1 MANIKQMV
9 VQQNQAIMLTEAN
22 DYFKYLT
29 AGLQKDKGVS
39 ITVDQSYMSSYDV
52 NNELRNFVKNKT
64 TAPADIQSLLDSNKT
79 IADIVKENNYDK
91 LKTYLDNLT
100 SADFEPPLKQDF
112 TSAEGVMVKQF
123 PNHSSVDPRRTGR
136 LVKPG
141 PIDILKSTEVLKWMI
156 NNSVLYGYVLYSDNG
171 LYYIGSDA
179 IKKQLKNATDKQG
192 ELKKIVGRFLKTS
205 NALGLLTTTA
215 EKVLDTRLPDANS
228 FADPGNLETIP
239 THQVKDNSGKI
250 PELIVI
256 DNQPVVKQ
264 TGLAYLAMRAEAAKA
279 GVNLVIVSGF
289 RPAFGS
295 NFSGLTNKN
304 RTISF
309 TTQESIRRDKTR
321 WTNRSGYSGTD
332 EDFILKAPSSF
343 YQPQTAAPGKS
354 NHGTGIALDINTGTK
369 DKNSLNN
376 ATYSWLVKN
385 SYKFGFVRAVKTEEW
400 HWEFNPDVAKQGP
413 YAIVEGT
420 DGNRFYTSLG
430 LAKGQFQT

>member
-22 DYFKYLT
+22 DYFKYLS

-39 ITVDQSYMSSYDV
+39 ITVDQSYVSSYDI

-64 TAPADIQSLLDSNKT
+64 TAPADIQALLDSNKT

-112 TSAEGVMVKQF
+112 TSAEGIIVKQF

-136 LVKPG
+136 LIKPG

-179 IKKQLKNATDKQG
+179 IKKKLKNAADKQG
-192 ELKKIVGRFLKTS
+192 ELKKIVGRFLKNS
-205 NALGLLTTTA
+205 NALSLLTTTA
-215 EKVLDTRLPDANS
+215 EKVLDSRLPDANS

-239 THQVKDNSGKI
+239 THQLKDDNGKI

-256 DNQPVVKQ
+256 DDKPYHL
-264 TGLAYLAMRAEAAKA
+264 TG
-279 GVNLVIVSGF
+279 F
-289 RPAFGS
+289 QF
-295 NFSGLTNKN
+295 NK
-304 RTISF
+304 TI
-309 TTQESIRRDKTR
+309 TTQEYLYNGWIAKEAGF
-321 WTNRSGYSGTD
+321 N
-332 EDFILKAPSSF
+332 L
-343 YQPQTAAPGKS
+343 AAKPGAS
-354 NHGTGIALDINTGTK
+354 NHGKGIALDINTGSRPK
-369 DKNSLNN
+369 KSLNSKV
-376 ATYSWLVKN
+376 YSWLVKN
-385 SYKFGFVRAVKTEEW
+385 SYKFGFVRGVAKEEW
-400 HWEFNPDVAKQGP
+400 HFDYKPDIAVKGP
-413 YAIVEGT
+413 YAAVEGT
-420 DGNRFYTSLG
+420 DSNRFYTDLG
-430 LAKGQFQT
+430 LAQGQFQT

>member
-1 MANIKQMV
+1 MGSIKQMV

-22 DYFKYLT
+22 DYFKYLA

-39 ITVDQSYMSSYDV
+39 ITVDQSYMSSYDI

-64 TAPADIQSLLDSNKT
+64 TAPADIQALLDSNKT
-79 IADIVKENNYDK
+79 IADIVKENNYEK

-100 SADFEPPLKQDF
+100 PADFEPPLKQDF

-179 IKKQLKNATDKQG
+179 IKKQLKNAKDKQG
-192 ELKKIVGRFLKTS
+192 ELKKIVGRFLKNS
-205 NALGLLTTTA
+205 NALSLLTTTA
-215 EKVLDTRLPDANS
+215 EKVLDSRLPDANS

-239 THQVKDNSGKI
+239 THQIKDDNGKI

-256 DNQPVVKQ
+256 DDKAVVKQ
-264 TGLAYLAMRAEAAKA
+264 TGLAYLAMRTEAAKA
-279 GVNLVIVSGF
+279 GVKLTIVSGF

-295 NFSGLTNKN
+295 QVNVLTSKN
-304 RTISF
+304 RNITI
-309 TTQESIRRDKTR
+309 TTQEYLYNGWIAKQAGF
-321 WTNRSGYSGTD
+321 N
-332 EDFILKAPSSF
+332 L
-343 YQPQTAAPGKS
+343 AAPPGTS
-354 NHGTGIALDINTGTK
+354 NHGKGIALDISTGSRPK
-369 DKNSLNN
+369 KSLDSKV
-376 ATYSWLVKN
+376 YSWLVKN
-385 SYKFGFVRAVKTEEW
+385 SYKFGFVRGVAKEEW
-400 HWEFNPDVAKQGP
+400 HFDYKPDIAVKGP
-413 YAIVEGT
+413 YAAIEGT
-420 DGNRFYTSLG
+420 DGNRFYTDLG
-430 LAKGQFQT
+430 LAQGQFQT